1 MGKIF
6 KKAFKQLKKCWRILF
21 TMEIFYKGFASIA
34 VFPFCKWLFSES
46 LQFTGIYYFSTA
58 NIVDVLANPLNDLCI
73 LVIFFIL
80 AIYMVFEVSFLIT
93 CFHQASYDQEIGILQ
108 LIKESFVQSLRVLKP
123 KNWYLLL
130 FLMLIIP
137 FTDVFSLSNLINKIT
152 IPWFIAENTIAVYP
166 WNIVSAVVTVL
177 LAIFIFPRLLVFHYF
192 FIDHE
197 DSAKAFK
204 SSIALFKGKR
214 IKAFLFLS
222 LFYFVLILSTTL
234 FWLLLDSLGTLAINY
249 ITSGALQNYL
259 QISFIKTLE
268 DIFTFALNCLS
279 VFATYAFLNSFYQ
292 TIRTYLKQPI
302 PQPLKPKSVHAKR
315 HNRLIFYPILIVIIV
330 FSLFANTLMTASVKS
345 AYKDYGI
352 DAFKSSTLV
361 IGHRGNAVL
370 APENTLPAFEKAI
383 ELGADY
389 VELDVQE
396 SKDGVI
402 VVTHDSNFSRTC
414 GYDGNVWE
422 MDYAD
427 IAKLDAGK
435 KFNESFTGTKV
446 PTLDEVIKLCKGKV
460 KLLIELKTNGH
471 EVDLAG
477 RTLKVVED
485 NDALDQIMIH
495 SLSYKQ
501 LEDVKAIAP
510 KVNCGYIMTI
520 ALGNYEKLPDADFFT
535 IETTTVTSDY
545 VDSIHKAGKFIFAW
559 TVDTDDDIEKV
570 LNAQVDGII
579 TNDVSA
585 VKNAIDDKQNNFL
598 ETYKY
603 FLQ

>member
-6 KKAFKQLKKCWRILF
+6 KKAFKQLKKCWLILF

-34 VFPFCKWLFSES
+34 IFPFCKWLFSQS
-46 LQFTGIYYFSTA
+46 LQFTGVHYFSTA
-58 NIVDVLANPLNDLCI
+58 NLVDVVTNPLNDLCI

-80 AIYMVFEVSFLIT
+80 AIYMVFEVSFLII
-93 CFHQASYDQEIGILQ
+93 CFHQASYDQELGILQ
-108 LIKESFVQSLRVLKP
+108 LIKESFLQSIRVLKP

-137 FTDVFSLSNLINKIT
+137 FTDFFSLSNLINKIT
-152 IPWFIAENTIAVYP
+152 IPWFIAENTIAVFP
-166 WNIVSAVVTVL
+166 WNIISALVTVL
-177 LAIFIFPRLLVFHYF
+177 LVIFIFPRLLVFHYF
-192 FIDHE
+192 IIDHE
-197 DSAKAFK
+197 DAFQAFK
-204 SSIALFKGKR
+204 SSKALFKGHR
-214 IKAFLFLS
+214 IKAFLFLV
-222 LFYFVLILSTTL
+222 LFYFVLILSTTII
-234 FWLLLDSLGTLAINY
+234 WLLLDSLGTLAIRY
-249 ITSGALQNYL
+249 VTSGDLQNYL

-302 PQPLKPKSVHAKR
+302 PLPIKPKAVHAKR
-315 HNRLIFYPILIVIIV
+315 HNRFVFYPILIVIVI
-330 FSLFANTLMTASVKS
+330 FSILANTVMTASVKY

-402 VVTHDSNFSRTC
+402 VVTHDANFSRTC
-414 GYDGNVWE
+414 GYNGNIWE
-422 MDYAD
+422 MDYAQ
-427 IAKLDAGK
+427 IASLDAGK
-435 KFNESFTGTKV
+435 KFNVSFTGTKV

-477 RTLKVVED
+477 RTLQVVKD

-495 SLSYKQ
+495 SLSYEE
-501 LEDVKAIAP
+501 LEAVKEKEP
-510 KVNCGYIMTI
+510 KVKCGYIITI
-520 ALGNYEKLPDADFFT
+520 ALGNYENLPAADFFT
-535 IETTTVTSDY
+535 IETTTATSDY
-545 VDSIHKAGKFIFAW
+545 VESIHKAGKFIFAW
-559 TVDTDDDIEKV
+559 TVDNGDDIEKV

-579 TNDVSA
+579 TNDISS
-585 VKNAIDDKQNNFL
+585 VKSAIDEKQNDFVD
-598 ETYKY
+598 TYKY